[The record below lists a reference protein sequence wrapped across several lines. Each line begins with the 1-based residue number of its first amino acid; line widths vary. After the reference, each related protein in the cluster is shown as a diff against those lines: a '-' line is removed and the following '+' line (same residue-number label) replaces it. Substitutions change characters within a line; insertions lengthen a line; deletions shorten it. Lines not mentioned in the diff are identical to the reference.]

1 MIYLHISMGRHELY
15 VDNAAMQHWFC
26 TSPVRL
32 STVDMEKEVKLST
45 SFFCLCFSISN
56 KTNVFGKDTSQ
67 CKQLSQ
73 GVSLISPNKPLTRL
87 YTGQGNKQD
96 YPLGTNTSVHNLHEK
111 GRGQTQE
118 QSVI

>member
-45 SFFCLCFSISN
+45 SFFVYVLVLAIKPMYLEKILRSVSN
-56 KTNVFGKDTSQ
+56 
-67 CKQLSQ
+67 
-73 GVSLISPNKPLTRL
+73 
-87 YTGQGNKQD
+87 
-96 YPLGTNTSVHNLHEK
+96 
-111 GRGQTQE
+111 
-118 QSVI
+118 